1 MEYAIYVWSIVAA
14 SILAFLLYWKL
25 SRPKSGTDEEN
36 ETPSL
41 FENITFMKSEIGVG
55 TRRRTNSQLKKR
67 RSQEFSI
74 DYKFSQ
80 QHQNVADLLA
90 TLGIKNEVSLQQ
102 IISSFK
108 PINVGQG
115 VKLNPLFNLSEHII
129 GKFIFYYFFVNYLVR
144 RFKLFRLVSM

>member
-1 MEYAIYVWSIVAA
+1 MEYAIYIWSIFAA

-25 SRPKSGTDEEN
+25 LRPKSNENEEN

-55 TRRRTNSQLKKR
+55 PRRRTSSTLRKR

-74 DYKFSQ
+74 EHKYSQ

-90 TLGIKNEVSLQQ
+90 TLGIKNEASLQQ

-108 PINVGQG
+108 PISVGQG
-115 VKLNPLFNLSEHII
+115 VKLSSLFSLSEHII
-129 GKFIFYYFFVNYLVR
+129 GKFYI
-144 RFKLFRLVSM
+144 

>member
-1 MEYAIYVWSIVAA
+1 MEYAIYIWSILAA
-14 SILAFLLYWKL
+14 SILAYLLYWKL
-25 SRPKSGTDEEN
+25 LRSKSNIEEN

-41 FENITFMKSEIGVG
+41 FENITFMKSEIGTG
-55 TRRRTNSQLKKR
+55 PRRRTNSQLKKR

-74 DYKFSQ
+74 EYKYSQ

-115 VKLNPLFNLSEHII
+115 VNLNQLFNLSEHII
-129 GKFIFYYFFVNYLVR
+129 GKFY
-144 RFKLFRLVSM
+144 S